1 MIFGERKPKRVLPL
15 SLLDPQRL
23 HILKSY
29 SFLRAHVP
37 RAKGAGLQAPSLACR
52 LAHCVART
60 RVFLNIWV
68 EVNVE
73 LSDSLQ
79 ETCKERHFS
88 YFRSR
93 RVS

>member
-1 MIFGERKPKRVLPL
+1 MIFAETKSKRVLPL
-15 SLLDPQRL
+15 SLLDSQRL
-23 HILKSY
+23 HIPKSY
-29 SFLRAHVP
+29 SCLRAHVP
-37 RAKGAGLQAPSLACR
+37 TGKGVGLQAPSLACR

-88 YFRSR
+88 HFRSR

>member
-93 RVS
+93 RIS